1 MPALPYPKYG
11 IENLYLFRYYQT
23 REAYQQATGE
33 DTTPWNP
40 QKPPK
45 HWRDSKA
52 LQSARRNVVYDS
64 VVATSQGGGP
74 LAGPDGKPVLDL
86 LVLSKAEAASVN
98 IPPAGPGI
106 SNVPGA
112 EVAAVPCPLRALEP
126 NEELFFDFGGVVAV
140 KNLDLYP
147 KIEVGFTS
155 GDRDLLRAIARRLG
169 AME

>member
-11 IENLYLFRYYQT
+11 LDHLYLFPYHQT
-23 REAYQQATGE
+23 REAYQKASGE
-33 DTTPWNP
+33 EPPPWNP

-45 HWRDSKA
+45 YWRDPKA

-64 VVATSQGGGP
+64 VVATSQGGSP

-86 LVLSKAEAASVN
+86 MVLSKEDAASVN
-98 IPPAGPGI
+98 IPPKGPGV

-112 EVAAVPCPLRALEP
+112 DVPEVPCPLRPLEP
-126 NEELFFDFGGVVAV
+126 NEELFFDFGGVVVV

-155 GDRDLLRAIARRLG
+155 GDRDLLRAIGRKLG
-169 AME
+169 V